1 MDNTRTAIIV
11 MSEMMNDMSLPPSFI
26 HSVQSVISAIVY
38 KRAVATDAVAKETVE
53 ILRNKLGG
61 NYDDLVNLSTLW
73 YMLLPSEA
81 LAANKLYTEL
91 ASTMLI
97 DQEPNEPLPDVP
109 GLSHVL
115 SRNVLLTSCYVLSL
129 VLFGKKR

>member
-73 YMLLPSEA
+73 YMLLPSET

-91 ASTMLI
+91 AITMLI

-109 GLSHVL
+109 GLSQVL